1 MTATLTRPIKALTVR
16 QPWAWAIAR
25 GHKLIENRPKR
36 TNHRGPLAIH
46 SGLKPDDH
54 GDDALRFVR
63 DAIRAQ
69 GGTYPKRLA
78 DDQPYCGGGL
88 VLATVDLVE
97 VCVAAL
103 SGASCECGPWA
114 MPRAAHWRFE
124 NVRPLDKPVSATG
137 ALYLWDVEIPEEAW

>member
-1 MTATLTRPIKALTVR
+1 MKTLTVR

-25 GHKLIENRPKR
+25 GHKLIENRPKL

-46 SGLKPDDH
+46 SGLKPDDR

-78 DDQPYCGGGL
+78 DDAPYCDGGL
-88 VLATVDLVE
+88 VIATVDLVD
-97 VCVAAL
+97 VCIKAL
-103 SGASCECGPWA
+103 GGSSCDCGPWA
-114 MPRAAHWRFE
+114 MPGSAHWQLA
-124 NVRPLDKPVSATG
+124 NVRALATPFAARG
-137 ALYLWDVEIPEEAW
+137 HLYLWDCDMPVLAASGGVR